1 MTRDETIEPRGVRR
15 RIRRWVLVG
24 ILLLLLVGFAGFRM
38 TLQRMYHDRLEAIRA
53 GGEPATFADIE
64 KTLRDLPPEQNAAFL
79 IEEASRHYDNW
90 HWTRKVINVP
100 ICNGGLQPGRDE
112 PLAAEV
118 KADAAAYLNDNAQAL
133 KFLHQAAAIGQA
145 VFARDLTFNA
155 SLPHLSPIRRGSE
168 LLNLE
173 GVLAAENGEDATAA
187 QCFADALRLA
197 NQLRE
202 EPFLISHIV
211 RIKGDETTLY
221 GIERAVNRT
230 GFTGIQLV
238 ALTKAINEAD
248 DADAFYRAILS
259 ERCCMTDVASRPV
272 SSLMGPAGFDRQ
284 TLWSTFYFLSGLHS
298 VDRICLLDR
307 MTELVGAAR
316 LPTHR
321 RMAAVSAWQSKAENV
336 PRHRILLHVFLSAVD
351 RSCITDLNHV
361 AQVRAARA
369 GLAVERYR
377 LAHGRYPETLDALV
391 PEFLDAVPEDP
402 FDGKPLRYQARA
414 NGFVVYSVGHDL
426 ADNGGRERDVAG
438 ASRVFGGS
446 PALVRPYPPGSDV
459 TFAVGPQPEP
469 ALSLPAGGPPR

>member
-1 MTRDETIEPRGVRR
+1 MRAVRFDDFGQMPYVTDVPVPEPP
-15 RIRRWVLVG
+15 
-24 ILLLLLVGFAGFRM
+24 
-38 TLQRMYHDRLEAIRA
+38 D
-53 GGEPATFADIE
+53 
-64 KTLRDLPPEQNAAFL
+64 
-79 IEEASRHYDNW
+79 
-90 HWTRKVINVP
+90 
-100 ICNGGLQPGRDE
+100 GGLVVRVEATGLCRSDWHGWQGHDPD
-112 PLAAEV
+112 
-118 KADAAAYLNDNAQAL
+118 
-133 KFLHQAAAIGQA
+133 I
-145 VFARDLTFNA
+145 T
-155 SLPHLSPIRRGSE
+155 LPHVPGHE
-168 LLNLE
+168 L
-173 GVLAAENGEDATAA
+173 A
-187 QCFADALRLA
+187 
-197 NQLRE
+197 
-202 EPFLISHIV
+202 
-211 RIKGDETTLY
+211 
-221 GIERAVNRT
+221 
-230 GFTGIQLV
+230 
-238 ALTKAINEAD
+238 EAD